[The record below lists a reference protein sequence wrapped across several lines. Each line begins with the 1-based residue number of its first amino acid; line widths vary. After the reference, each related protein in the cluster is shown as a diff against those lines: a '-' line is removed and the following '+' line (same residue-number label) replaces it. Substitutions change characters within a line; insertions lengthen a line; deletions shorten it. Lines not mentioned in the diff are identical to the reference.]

1 MDDVLEYYRL
11 ESDLQDLE
19 KNANT
24 LDSTLRNR
32 KNELEKAKEI
42 IASIKGEVKD
52 FRELS
57 DASKIWVETSSRISI
72 QRDQV
77 NQKEADFRMM
87 NSDVEGRDLK
97 QVEEELLES
106 NRKKDEYQGRF
117 YFLLFIEKQLRNS
130 NKPFPALFTLHYF
143 RVKM

>member
-1 MDDVLEYYRL
+1 MDDVLEYHRL

-117 YFLLFIEKQLRNS
+117 NFLLFIEK
-130 NKPFPALFTLHYF
+130 
-143 RVKM
+143 